1 MSWTVRGVDQP
12 SIDGEQR
19 VGGDREVKGLGSRG
33 GKVLGSKGLGSRGGK
48 TSDCLATG
56 CGHTSGSSSDWHSS
70 SYAVATDSLP
80 PNSIR
85 EGGGQTSRTITTGA
99 RECGGQT
106 SVAGQA

>member
-19 VGGDREVKGLGSRG
+19 VGGDREV
-33 GKVLGSKGLGSRGGK
+33 KGLGSRGGK